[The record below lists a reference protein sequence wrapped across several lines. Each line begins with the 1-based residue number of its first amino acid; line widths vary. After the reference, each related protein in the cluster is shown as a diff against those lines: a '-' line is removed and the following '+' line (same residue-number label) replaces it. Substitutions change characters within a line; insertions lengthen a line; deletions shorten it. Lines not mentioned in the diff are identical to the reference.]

1 MFRRTRKRKTVMC
14 TLPFTWKLCVLLTRV
29 NFEKVIVAKEIPL
42 KVSTLSLF
50 LGYNQ
55 GRK

>member
-14 TLPFTWKLCVLLTRV
+14 TLPFTWKFCVLLTRV
-29 NFEKVIVAKEIPL
+29 NFEKVIVAKEIL
-42 KVSTLSLF
+42 FKVSTLSLF

-55 GRK
+55 GRN